1 MGSDESLDVE
11 IADDP
16 VLGKV
21 LANHPSD
28 RLRLLLLG
36 GGLYAVVAMVINVAL
51 LPLPAETA
59 LIIALAALALLA
71 LTVGWFVLHYWN
83 REVILYEQGF
93 SYREGSRQAY
103 FKYSEIQSVHLTA
116 EDIGYLGGLIRR
128 RVRRFT
134 LKTIHDE
141 TIVLTTVYRA
151 IDALID
157 RLERL
162 TSVTLRERLHERLAA
177 GDAVDFGGLRVTPDG
192 LERDGHV
199 LAWTDYAGYALGGGA
214 LLLHSRTS
222 STDGEP
228 WGRVPLDSL
237 DNVRV
242 LVELLKRKSPA
253 P

>member
-1 MGSDESLDVE
+1 VSSNESLDVE

-36 GGLYAVVAMVINVAL
+36 GGVYAVVAMVINVAL

-59 LIIALAALALLA
+59 LVIALAALALLA
-71 LTVGWFVLHYWN
+71 LTVGWFVLHFWN

-141 TIVLTTVYRA
+141 SIVLTTVYRG

-162 TSVTLRERLHERLAA
+162 TSVPLRERLHERLAA
-177 GDAVDFGGLRVTPDG
+177 GDAVDFGGLRVTPGG
-192 LERDGHV
+192 LERDGQS
-199 LAWTDYAGYALGGGA
+199 LAWDDYAGYALGGGA
-214 LLLHSRTS
+214 LLLHSRAS
-222 STDGEP
+222 SADSDP
-228 WGRVPLDSL
+228 WGRVPLDAL

-242 LVELLKRKSPA
+242 LVELLKRRSPA